1 MDKIDTI
8 KTLILQRIEY
18 HTNKLD
24 ELRAKLKRAEEVEA
38 MLPDLVPLSASVG
51 PCNLSDDPDPPV
63 KPGKPYSRLS
73 LTEAVKLALV
83 HGAASPKT
91 LRELREMLG
100 RGGYPVSSVS
110 SSFSAALNATLHRLE
125 TQGLITIGE
134 DDDERKTFAR
144 KI

>member
-24 ELRAKLKRAEEVEA
+24 ELRAKLKRTTSRHCRTNA
-38 MLPDLVPLSASVG
+38 ASVG